1 LIILPSLD
9 SFAAFEM
16 KPSRAVTA
24 AIPPMSTKRIVDP
37 MPI

>member
-1 LIILPSLD
+1 
-9 SFAAFEM
+9 M